1 MARALTILAKARC
14 RHRQA
19 ADWLRLKRDGAGAET
34 SGRCA
39 SGGLRAANR
48 RRHLGCPC
56 VPKEVEI
63 GDFGGCWSSPSQC
76 GPADRELL
84 LEAEA
89 RGREPHEL
97 LHLICIVE
105 RIRNALTNP
114 EEPGRHYWHR
124 HRGFPEVD
132 GRPFALVPGWAH
144 PAVSARVTTPN
155 YRCRWRSKN
164 RANSSN
170 VSFVSGAV

>member
-1 MARALTILAKARC
+1 MELALKHRGDALRVVYALQIDDDIWVAHAFQKKSKSGILA
-14 RHRQA
+14 
-19 ADWLRLKRDGAGAET
+19 GAGVPH
-34 SGRCA
+34 RN
-39 SGGLRAANR
+39 AAR
-48 RRHLGCPC
+48 PT
-56 VPKEVEI
+56 
-63 GDFGGCWSSPSQC
+63 
-76 GPADRELL
+76 ELL
-84 LEAEA
+84 FEAEA
-89 RGREPHEL
+89 RRREPHEL